1 MLWLALSAAH
11 AADVTP
17 KIDFERYTLDNG
29 LEVILSV
36 DHHVPLVAVDTWY
49 HVGAGNEVP
58 GRSGFAH
65 LFEHIMFQGSRNIP
79 EDTYFQFL
87 EGAGATTVNGTT
99 DFDRTNYFETVPS
112 NQLELALW
120 LESDRMGFL
129 LDTLTQERLDNQI
142 DVVRKERQQSI
153 ENVPYGTAQE
163 RFFQL
168 LFPAPHP
175 YHGVVIGSHEDLAN
189 ATLDDVRSFFKTYY
203 PPNNA
208 TVVIVGDFEPSA
220 VKALVEKYY
229 GPIPKAAEPPGLV
242 IKTEKIAS
250 ERREALTDE
259 VELPLV
265 SFGWLTSR
273 PFEAGDAEL
282 TLGASI
288 LGNGKAS
295 RLYTELVREQQ
306 IADEVNAYQ
315 YPLTQGSVFGVDVK
329 GKPGVSVDELEK
341 AAWEVIDSMR
351 TTPPTA
357 DEVAGALRKWQAR
370 TLRGL
375 ELLGGFGGKADVLN
389 YYNQIAGDPAY
400 LPKDFARMA
409 AVTPEGIQ
417 QNFADQIGKDNRV
430 VVTVTPKEKAVA
442 DVGGAK

>member
-1 MLWLALSAAH
+1 MLWLVLSAAH
-11 AADVTP
+11 AADITP
-17 KIDFERYTLDNG
+17 RIEFERYTLANG

-49 HVGAGNEVP
+49 HVGGGNEVP

-65 LFEHIMFQGSRNIP
+65 LFEHIMFQGSRNVP

-87 EGAGATTVNGTT
+87 EGAGATMVNGTT
-99 DFDRTNYFETVPS
+99 DFDRTNYFETLPS
-112 NQLELALW
+112 NQLDLALW
-120 LESDRMGFL
+120 LESDRLGFL

-142 DVVRKERQQSI
+142 GVVRKERQQST
-153 ENVPYGTAQE
+153 ENVPYGMAQE

-168 LFPAPHP
+168 LFPEPHP
-175 YHGVVIGSHEDLAN
+175 YHGVVIGSHEDLEH
-189 ATLDDVRSFFKTYY
+189 ATLEDVRNFFKTYY
-203 PPNNA
+203 VPNNA
-208 TVVIVGDFEPSA
+208 TLVIVGDFEPSA

-229 GPIPKAAEPPGLV
+229 GPIPKAPPPPGLV
-242 IKTEKIAS
+242 IETDSIKS
-250 ERREALTDE
+250 ERREAMTDE
-259 VELPLV
+259 VELPMV
-265 SFGWLTSR
+265 SFGWITSL
-273 PFEAGDAEL
+273 PFEPGDAEL

-295 RLYTELVREQQ
+295 RLYTALVHDQQ
-306 IADEVNAYQ
+306 IAAEVNAYQ
-315 YPLTQGSVFGVDVK
+315 YDLLQGSVFGVDVK
-329 GKPGVSVDELEK
+329 GKPGVTVDALEK
-341 AAWEVIDSMR
+341 ATWAVIETMSAA
-351 TTPPTA
+351 PPTP

-389 YYNQIAGDPAY
+389 YYNQMAGDPDY

-409 AVTPEGIQ
+409 AVTPDGIHKT
-417 QNFADQIGKDNRV
+417 FADQIRADNRV

-442 DVGGAK
+442 DAGGAK

>member
-1 MLWLALSAAH
+1 MLWLVLSAAY
-11 AADVTP
+11 AADVAP

-29 LEVILSV
+29 LEVILSE
-36 DHHVPLVAVDTWY
+36 DHHVPLVAVDIWY

-65 LFEHIMFQGSRNIP
+65 LFEHVMFQGSRNVP

-142 DVVRKERQQSI
+142 DVVRKERQQSF
-153 ENVPYGTAQE
+153 ENVPYGQAQE
-163 RFFQL
+163 RYFQL

-189 ATLDDVRSFFKTYY
+189 ATLDDVKSFFKTYY

-208 TVVIVGDFEPSA
+208 TLVIVGDFEPSA
-220 VKALVEKYY
+220 VKALVEKYF

-242 IKTEKIAS
+242 IKTETIAS

-295 RLYTELVREQQ
+295 RLYTALVRDQQ

-351 TTPPTA
+351 TTPPTT

-389 YYNQIAGDPAY
+389 YYNQMAGDPAY
-400 LPKDFARMA
+400 LPKDFERMA
-409 AVTPEGIQ
+409 AVTPQAIQ
-417 QNFADQIGKDNRV
+417 KHFADQIGKNNRV
-430 VVTVTPKEKAVA
+430 VVTVTPKAKAVA
-442 DVGGAK
+442 DAGGEK

>member
-1 MLWLALSAAH
+1 MLWLVLSAAH
-11 AADVTP
+11 AADITP

-36 DHHVPLVAVDTWY
+36 DHHVPLVAVDLWY

-65 LFEHIMFQGSRNIP
+65 LFEHIMFQGSKNVP

-112 NQLELALW
+112 NQLDLALW
-120 LESDRMGFL
+120 LESDRMGYL
-129 LDTLTQERLDNQI
+129 LDTLSQARLDNQI

-153 ENVPYGTAQE
+153 ENVPYGMAQE
-163 RFFQL
+163 RFYQL
-168 LFPAPHP
+168 LFPKPHP
-175 YHGVVIGSHEDLAN
+175 YNGVVIGSHEDLAR
-189 ATLDDVRSFFKTYY
+189 ATLDDVKGFFKTYY

-208 TVVIVGDFEPSA
+208 TLVIVGDFEPGTA
-220 VKALVEKYY
+220 KALVEKYF
-229 GPIPKAAEPPGLV
+229 GAIPKAAPPPGLV
-242 IKTEKIAS
+242 IKTEPIPS
-250 ERREALTDE
+250 ERREAMTDE

-265 SFGWLTSR
+265 SFGWVTSR

-288 LGNGKAS
+288 LANGKAS
-295 RLYTELVREQQ
+295 RLYTALVRDQQ

-329 GKPGVSVDELEK
+329 GKPGVAIADLEK
-341 AAWEVIDSMR
+341 AAWAVIDTMR
-351 TTPPTA
+351 TTQPSA
-357 DEVAGALRKWQAR
+357 DEVEGALRKWQAR

-389 YYNQIAGDPAY
+389 YYNQMAGDPGY

-409 AVTPEGIQ
+409 AVTPDGIRKT
-417 QNFADQIGKDNRV
+417 FTEQIRADNRV
-430 VVTVTPKEKAVA
+430 VVTVTPKPKVA
-442 DVGGAK
+442 DDGGAK